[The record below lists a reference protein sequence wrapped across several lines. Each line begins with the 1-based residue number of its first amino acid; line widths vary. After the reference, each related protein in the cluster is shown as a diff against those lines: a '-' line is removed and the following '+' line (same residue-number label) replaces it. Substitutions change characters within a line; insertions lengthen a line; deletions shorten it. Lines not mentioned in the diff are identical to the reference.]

1 VFHIDIV
8 FGPEVAIGNVHY
20 GLLFT
25 DRFSRM
31 TYIYPLKNLT
41 SDIKKQMETFFSH
54 IGIIPKRIIS
64 DFDTKLIGGQ
74 AREYLNSLLIH
85 VNVAPSHRQDKNGLA
100 ERHWQTMISMARNW
114 LASAELPPTFWFYA
128 VRRAAEICNYFPF
141 RLEDGTYTTPFQL
154 GQNQKPDLRVLF
166 KLFSLAAVCRERIG
180 DEIVGKFDSQSVPMI
195 AIGKCPNSNG
205 LQFYNPINNTFVSSI
220 DYKLLSNETSG
231 TRFGYRYQLG
241 TFIYRLDETTSVF
254 APKFA
259 IDSQVYVHTH
269 SPPHRAS
276 IIGIPTY
283 SRPDIYTVS
292 FADGS
297 IAEYSDQSD
306 LLEAIPPTA
315 SITTCPILPNW
326 VTSQANA
333 TLFLSDMSKP
343 RHGKLHNDDNNQWY
357 FKPGNT
363 SDPSKYIHLAD
374 FVSTCQSLLDLAQL
388 FKGHT
393 KFARV
398 YQARNQVQ
406 LRTCV
411 LRHYLLMVCH
421 HS

>member
-166 KLFSLAAVCRERIG
+166 KLFSLAAVRRE
-180 DEIVGKFDSQSVPMI
+180 
-195 AIGKCPNSNG
+195 
-205 LQFYNPINNTFVSSI
+205 
-220 DYKLLSNETSG
+220 
-231 TRFGYRYQLG
+231 
-241 TFIYRLDETTSVF
+241 
-254 APKFA
+254 
-259 IDSQVYVHTH
+259 
-269 SPPHRAS
+269 
-276 IIGIPTY
+276 
-283 SRPDIYTVS
+283 
-292 FADGS
+292 
-297 IAEYSDQSD
+297 
-306 LLEAIPPTA
+306 
-315 SITTCPILPNW
+315 
-326 VTSQANA
+326 
-333 TLFLSDMSKP
+333 
-343 RHGKLHNDDNNQWY
+343 
-357 FKPGNT
+357 
-363 SDPSKYIHLAD
+363 
-374 FVSTCQSLLDLAQL
+374 
-388 FKGHT
+388 
-393 KFARV
+393 
-398 YQARNQVQ
+398 
-406 LRTCV
+406 
-411 LRHYLLMVCH
+411 
-421 HS
+421 

>member
-100 ERHWQTMISMARNW
+100 ERHWQTMISM
-114 LASAELPPTFWFYA
+114 
-128 VRRAAEICNYFPF
+128 V
-141 RLEDGTYTTPFQL
+141 
-154 GQNQKPDLRVLF
+154 RVLF

-315 SITTCPILPNW
+315 TITTCQYYLIGLQVRLMQLYFYQICQNHDMVNSTMMIIINGTSNQAIHQIHPN
-326 VTSQANA
+326 T
-333 TLFLSDMSKP
+333 F
-343 RHGKLHNDDNNQWY
+343 
-357 FKPGNT
+357 
-363 SDPSKYIHLAD
+363 I
-374 FVSTCQSLLDLAQL
+374 
-388 FKGHT
+388 
-393 KFARV
+393 
-398 YQARNQVQ
+398 
-406 LRTCV
+406 
-411 LRHYLLMVCH
+411 
-421 HS
+421 